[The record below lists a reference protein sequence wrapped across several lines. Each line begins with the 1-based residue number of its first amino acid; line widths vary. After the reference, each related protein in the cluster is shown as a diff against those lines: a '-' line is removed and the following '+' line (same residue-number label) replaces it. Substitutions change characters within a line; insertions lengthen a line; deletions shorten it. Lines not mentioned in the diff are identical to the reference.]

1 MHVLCIFSPSS
12 VECFLPWRGVEYSQC
27 LACFMS
33 LTGSFFA
40 YIQDGKR
47 PSLAFLER
55 LEGEKVVDLLV
66 CLPRGVGLDR
76 VEK

>member
-1 MHVLCIFSPSS
+1 MLSAVA
-12 VECFLPWRGVEYSQC
+12 WRGVEYSQC